1 MSRKTRRKIQRK
13 KRNKSKTPKKR
24 FILYR
29 HFHCAP
35 TNIWTKTTTYF
46 LILFEFVF
54 IVWGLQETML
64 NWQEIL
70 VKLKNIVS
78 IVFGGG

>member
-13 KRNKSKTPKKR
+13 KRNKSKTSKKR

-35 TNIWTKTTTYF
+35 TNIWTKATTYF

-54 IVWGLQETML
+54 IVWWLQETML

-70 VKLKNIVS
+70 LKLRNIVS
-78 IVFGGG
+78 VIGGG